1 MRHVL
6 NRLPIVLRLGLGLAS
21 VALFAVVGMGFWE
34 SNKVFAYVLLALAG
48 LRLFSWFR
56 EVADAVR
63 ARRCGKGVAGRLV
76 AGGDC
81 PARWPDPC
89 VAYILSCLLLLRGR
103 LAPGVENEAGLIAGH
118 TGT

>member
-63 ARRCGKGVAGRLV
+63 ARREDA
-76 AGGDC
+76 D
-81 PARWPDPC
+81 
-89 VAYILSCLLLLRGR
+89 
-103 LAPGVENEAGLIAGH
+103 EAE
-118 TGT
+118 